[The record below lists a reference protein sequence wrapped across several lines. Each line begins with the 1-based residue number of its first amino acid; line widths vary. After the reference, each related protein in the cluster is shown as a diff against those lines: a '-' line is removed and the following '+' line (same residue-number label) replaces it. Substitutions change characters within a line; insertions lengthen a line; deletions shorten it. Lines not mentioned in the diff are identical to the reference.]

1 MYIGDQLSSN
11 KDSNHN
17 DNYEDF
23 EMNEFNTN
31 SSSAPNFSTN
41 YNGDINYNFVSN
53 EDDFVSNEDPSSANF
68 SENKLSE
75 LVQNINASHQSIRES
90 LLSLE
95 QISAVK
101 LPNGSNSELENYLQ
115 QIKSV
120 YVTTVSNLQ
129 SLNIEKNDQ
138 TLEILQGYKFIINS
152 IENNLQFVDYSFQYV
167 FDEDIDLKT
176 RDAIRA
182 KICDLMDAS
191 SSLAKTW
198 KINHISEDGTLIIP
212 GTNDVG
218 ELRAGDQEDLSD
230 EIQNLQNRCARTYDS
245 LKSIL
250 DPIKQSKNQA
260 NLDFEIDNKNTS
272 KNQSQEDSNEE
283 QAKPI
288 VPPQIDPEQKK
299 KRKNTPPQINQEQE
313 SANSDDP
320 TQFNSE
326 QPQQSKQPQPN
337 ANQPSNDNPNPVNQP
352 VGNKLAVQEYVAL
365 LRAKEKWFRN
375 KSDKEILSREDQIR
389 TNFKNFAQEHLAK
402 RVNDPD
408 ALAGLYSQLR
418 DEFSQNRGKLHKFI
432 TWARKP
438 VVAVSRAV
446 LAAGLITAGI
456 LTGGAGFVIAG
467 TAIGA
472 FGRFMAVDAVY
483 DRIHAAVS
491 STKNK
496 AEYGM
501 ASTIFYSRKD
511 DKILN
516 LAHAQSQ
523 KNDRRQSEL
532 NVVDVIINDSIRYAN
547 NLKKHKLVKTVL
559 ATATAVFAP
568 FVGSAIANYLG
579 IAKDSA
585 VDSAT
590 SLSSL
595 DSNGAISG
603 PFENS
608 AVLPPDVWANTYVV
622 PDGGG
627 IWHISKEIA
636 KQKIDNFENLTLK
649 DKNIVINT
657 IKNYIIDNQSKVGL
671 ENHEIIARASN
682 KGGPWL
688 AKKADLIF
696 TNDDLNQ
703 ALSSKSMSNRLRN
716 LISVD
721 TSKVSDMLKAG
732 KSAITS
738 SKISSGQV
746 ARFSL

>member
-1 MYIGDQLSSN
+1 M
-11 KDSNHN
+11 
-17 DNYEDF
+17 
-23 EMNEFNTN
+23 
-31 SSSAPNFSTN
+31 
-41 YNGDINYNFVSN
+41 
-53 EDDFVSNEDPSSANF
+53 
-68 SENKLSE
+68 
-75 LVQNINASHQSIRES
+75 
-90 LLSLE
+90 
-95 QISAVK
+95 
-101 LPNGSNSELENYLQ
+101 
-115 QIKSV
+115 
-120 YVTTVSNLQ
+120 
-129 SLNIEKNDQ
+129 
-138 TLEILQGYKFIINS
+138 
-152 IENNLQFVDYSFQYV
+152 QFVDYSFQNT
-167 FDEDIDLKT
+167 FDEDLDLKT
-176 RDAIRA
+176 RDVMRA
-182 KICDLMDAS
+182 KLCDLMDAS

-198 KINHISEDGTLIIP
+198 KINHISQDGTLIVP
-212 GTNDVG
+212 STNDVD
-218 ELRAGDQEDLSD
+218 ELSADEQDNLSD
-230 EIQNLQNRCARTYDS
+230 EIKNLRNRCGCAYES

-250 DPIKQSKNQA
+250 DSLKQSKKQSNM
-260 NLDFEIDNKNTS
+260 DFEINDQDTS
-272 KNQSQEDSNEE
+272 TNQFQEDSNEE

-288 VPPQIDPEQKK
+288 VPPQIDPEQKR
-299 KRKNTPPQINQEQE
+299 KRKNMPPQINQEQE
-313 SANSDDP
+313 RANSDDP
-320 TQFNSE
+320 TQSNFE
-326 QPQQSKQPQPN
+326 QPQLPKQAQQPQPN
-337 ANQPSNDNPNPVNQP
+337 TNQPSNDNPNPVNQP
-352 VGNKLAVQEYVAL
+352 VGNKLAVQEYAAL

-408 ALAGLYSQLR
+408 ALAGIYSQLR

-472 FGRFMAVDAVY
+472 IGRFMAVDAVY
-483 DRIHAAVS
+483 DRIHAAIS

-501 ASTIFYSRKD
+501 AALIFYLGNN

-579 IAKDSA
+579 ITTES
-585 VDSAT
+585 VDPIVPPT
-590 SLSSL
+590 Q
-595 DSNGAISG
+595 
-603 PFENS
+603 PQTP
-608 AVLPPDVWANTYVV
+608 VLPPGSWSGAYVV

-671 ENHEIIARASN
+671 ENSEIIPRALN

-688 AKKADLIF
+688 ARKADLIF

-716 LISVD
+716 LINVD

-746 ARFSL
+746 AKFSM